1 MQVNGNV
8 AERIFEVL
16 REPLKLGPSD
26 ELQLREHLA
35 AGRVFR
41 WRLPRSGGEVSG
53 VLQPRDGTWTVVV
66 DPDHFRLGGEVN
78 WAIEQVRLS
87 RLIADIFRELHAAGE
102 SVT

>member
-1 MQVNGNV
+1 M
-8 AERIFEVL
+8 
-16 REPLKLGPSD
+16 
-26 ELQLREHLA
+26 
-35 AGRVFR
+35 
-41 WRLPRSGGEVSG
+41 SG